1 MISPEVQAAVT
12 PYDLK
17 SMPNIGDRE
26 IEEMLDNA
34 SRYESEAEQEID
46 EVVYG
51 DLGLARPEVDKFEV
65 RPSEFVGFAIHMPI
79 AGKMQRFSFEGRRYL
94 RPIYDSSYRRQLLC
108 FSRQSEKSTY
118 LGNTALS
125 FASLIVGFKVLYV
138 TATTQQAMV
147 FSSDRIREPMEMSPA
162 ISALVSARLSQNVFF
177 KQFQN
182 HSQIR
187 IRYAFHNAD
196 RVRGISS
203 DMNLLDELQ
212 DILVDNIPIIA
223 QCSSHSPYRIEKMS
237 GTPKS
242 VDNTMAV
249 YWQRYSTQN
258 EWAIPCERHTPVHWN
273 TLGMKNIGKKGPIC
287 DRCGQPISPM
297 HPNAQWV
304 SFQPRTEQNMDRVIY
319 DGYRICQLMV
329 PWVVQSE
336 EEWRE
341 KILFPLNSYSKST
354 YYNEILALSSDSGE
368 RPITQA
374 QLKACCDDTLRMMD
388 SLKHARN
395 GDYSGVSAGI
405 DWGTSESASHTVLS
419 LGAYLNGLFS
429 IFFCYRFEGR
439 ESDVETTMEMIMK
452 FLDDHRVSVIGTDY
466 GGGFD
471 RNDRLARRYGKD
483 RVKKYQYVWRQKKK
497 IKWEPGLGRFTVF
510 RTEVM
515 QDLFNA
521 LKQRGRVIRLP
532 AWQDFEDPFGEDI
545 LNIFKEF
552 SSTMNMDQFQ
562 RTPGKPDDTFHS
574 ILYCMLA
581 SMLTHPRPD
590 IIIPMEYDMV
600 GS

>member
-1 MISPEVQAAVT
+1 MLSQDVQVAKAA
-12 PYDLK
+12 DLLRAY
-17 SMPNIGDRE
+17 PVADRE
-26 IEEMLDNA
+26 IEEMLDKA
-34 SRYESEAEQEID
+34 ERAERDIALEIEQEAFA
-46 EVVYG
+46 
-51 DLGLARPEVDKFEV
+51 DLEYDRQAVDQWTIY
-65 RPSEFVGFAIHMPI
+65 PSEFVSFAIMMPMH
-79 AGKMQRFSFEGRRYL
+79 GEMRNFSFEGRNYL
-94 RPIYDSSYRRQLLC
+94 KPIYNSDYRRQLLC

-118 LGNTALS
+118 LGNTALTY
-125 FASLIVGFKVLYV
+125 ASLIVGFKVLYV

-147 FSSDRIREPMEMSPA
+147 FSADRIRAPMEMSEV
-162 ISALVSARLSQNVFF
+162 ISSLVSARLSQNVFF
-177 KQFQN
+177 KQLRN

-223 QCSSHSPYRIEKMS
+223 QCSSHSDYRYEKMS

-249 YWQRYSTQN
+249 YWNRYSTQN
-258 EWAIPCERHTPVHWN
+258 EWAIPCERHTPIHWN

-287 DRCGQPISPM
+287 DRCGGYINPA
-297 HPNAQWV
+297 HPKATWV
-304 SFQPRTEQNMDRVIY
+304 SFQPRTEQNRDRVTY

-329 PWVVQSE
+329 PWVVQNE
-336 EEWRE
+336 DEWRE
-341 KILFPLNSYSKST
+341 KILFPLNSYSKSA
-354 YYNEILALSSDSGE
+354 YFNEILALSSDSGE
-368 RPITQA
+368 KPITQA
-374 QLKACCDDTLRMMD
+374 QLQACCDPSIRMAD
-388 SLKHARN
+388 SLKHCRN

-405 DWGTSESASHTVLS
+405 DWGTSEGSSHTVLS
-419 LGAYLNGLFS
+419 LGAYLNGLFT

-439 ESDVETTMEMIMK
+439 ESDVETMMAMLMK
-452 FLDDHRVSVIGTDY
+452 FLDDHHVNILGTDY

-521 LKQRGRVIRLP
+521 LRQAGRVIRLP
-532 AWQDFEDPFGEDI
+532 AWEDFQEPFAEDI
-545 LNIFKEF
+545 LNIFKEY
-552 SSTMNMDQFQ
+552 STTMNMDQFQ

-574 ILYCMLA
+574 ILCCLLA
-581 SMLTHPRPD
+581 SMITHPRPD
-590 IIIPMEYDMV
+590 IIIPIEYDMV

>member
-1 MISPEVQAAVT
+1 MDFSAVQAPSTSLLQART
-12 PYDLK
+12 L
-17 SMPNIGDRE
+17 SDRE
-26 IEEMLDNA
+26 IEELLDKEDRIRKELEDECELA
-34 SRYESEAEQEID
+34 AYE
-46 EVVYG
+46 
-51 DLGLARPEVDKFEV
+51 DLEYERPQVNHVDIT
-65 RPSEFVGFAIHMPI
+65 PSDFVAFAILMPI
-79 AGKMQRFSFEGRRYL
+79 QGSVQNFSFEGRRYL
-94 RPIYDSSYRRQLLC
+94 KPIYNSKFRRQLLC

-118 LGNTALS
+118 LGNTALTY
-125 FASLIVGFKVLYV
+125 ASLIVGFKVLYV
-138 TATTQQAMV
+138 TATTQQSIV
-147 FSSDRIREPMEMSPA
+147 FSTDRVREPMEMSEV
-162 ISALVSARLSQNVFF
+162 ISSLVSTKLSQNVFF
-177 KQFQN
+177 KQFRN

-223 QCSSHSPYRIEKMS
+223 QCSSHSSYRMEKLC

-249 YWQRYSTQN
+249 YWNRFSTQN
-258 EWAIPCERHTPVHWN
+258 EWAIPCERHSPRHWN
-273 TLGMKNIGKKGPIC
+273 TLGMRNIGKKGPIC
-287 DRCGQPISPM
+287 DKCGGLINPM
-297 HPNAQWV
+297 HPDAQWV
-304 SFQPRTEQNMDRVIY
+304 SFQPRTEDNQNRVTY

-354 YYNEILALSSDSGE
+354 YLNEVLALSSDSGE
-368 RPITQA
+368 KPITRA
-374 QLKACCDDTLRMMD
+374 QLQATCADHIRMSD
-388 SLKHARN
+388 SLQLCKN

-405 DWGTSESASHTVLS
+405 DWGTSESSSHTVLS
-419 LGAYLNGLFS
+419 LGAYLSGVFT
-429 IFFCYRFEGR
+429 IFFCYRFQGAEA
-439 ESDVETTMEMIMK
+439 DVEVMMEMLMK
-452 FLDDHRVSVIGTDY
+452 MLDDHRVNIIGADY

-471 RNDRLARRYGKD
+471 RNDKLARRYGKD

-515 QDLFNA
+515 KDIFSA
-521 LKQRGRVIRLP
+521 LHQKGQVIRLP
-532 AWQDFEDPFGEDI
+532 NWNEFEDPYGEDI

-552 SSTMNMDQFQ
+552 STSMNMDQYQ
-562 RTPGKPDDTFHS
+562 RTPGKPDDAFHS
-574 ILYCMLA
+574 ILYCVLA
-581 SMLTHPRPD
+581 SMITHPRPD
-590 IIIPMEYDMV
+590 IIMPIEYDKV